1 MTSSETHYTALGV
14 DQDATQAA
22 IRKAYLKLS
31 LKYHPDKNPENQEQA
46 KEQFIKIG
54 QAYEVLSDPAT
65 RQAYDRELGKQ
76 AKDIFEAFSK
86 KAGSVKQNARP
97 GFFPSS
103 SPFSTSS
110 SSTAGA
116 QPEKTYESYRE
127 AFDARMASMSED
139 EVRAALGAASMVGSV
154 VGSLLGSG
162 LGKRMA
168 GNSAVG
174 QAIFQTAG
182 SLLGSAVG
190 SEAGQDLV
198 TNVHQQS
205 RERITYEERKRAAVE
220 RGEAVPEKPKE
231 GWSDVFEA
239 FSKTAESV
247 KQKKTK
253 HNKVAEER
261 RMEARRNMEA
271 RRMEASRI

>member
-1 MTSSETHYTALGV
+1 MRSETHYTALGV

-46 KEQFIKIG
+46 KEQFVKIG
-54 QAYEVLSDPAT
+54 QAYEVLSDPVT
-65 RQAYDRELGKQ
+65 RQAYDRELR
-76 AKDIFEAFSK
+76 S
-86 KAGSVKQNARP
+86 
-97 GFFPSS
+97 GFFPPSS
-103 SPFSTSS
+103 SPFSNSF

-127 AFDARMASMSED
+127 AFDARMARMSED

-154 VGSLLGSG
+154 VGSILGSG

-205 RERITYEERKRAAVE
+205 RERITYEERKRAAVQ
-220 RGEAVPEKPKE
+220 RGEAIPEKPKE

-239 FSKTAESV
+239 FSKTAELV
-247 KQKKTK
+247 KQKAQAQKSSEGTANSGQMNGGQPDRGRQAK
-253 HNKVAEER
+253 DIFDIFQSVAKKGQR
-261 RMEARRNMEA
+261 
-271 RRMEASRI
+271 

>member
-1 MTSSETHYTALGV
+1 MTSETHYTALGV

-31 LKYHPDKNPENQEQA
+31 LKHHPDKNPENQEQA

-54 QAYEVLSDPAT
+54 QAYEVLSDPVT
-65 RQAYDRELGKQ
+65 RQAYDRELR
-76 AKDIFEAFSK
+76 S
-86 KAGSVKQNARP
+86 

-103 SPFSTSS
+103 SPFTTSS
-110 SSTAGA
+110 SSTTGA

-154 VGSLLGSG
+154 VGSLLGSS

-182 SLLGSAVG
+182 SLFGSAVG

-205 RERITYEERKRAAVE
+205 RERITYEERKRAAVQ

-247 KQKKTK
+247 KQKAQAQQSSGGTANSDQANGGQPDRGKQAK
-253 HNKVAEER
+253 DIFDIFQSVAKKRTEMSR
-261 RMEARRNMEA
+261 RR
-271 RRMEASRI
+271 